1 MKTERRH
8 ELATNDLSDWLGN
21 KIEELKPYSTA
32 IWASVLGV
40 LVLIAAGVY
49 WSRKS
54 EASLEQ
60 GWDRF
65 FLARAEP
72 TTEKLR
78 DAADDHPTSAPALW
92 SRLGLADRELAKGVD
107 LLFEDRAAAEEAL
120 KDAVDAY
127 KYTVEHAP
135 SGSLLAERA
144 TFGLGEAFESQN
156 ELDKA
161 REQYAALESKWP
173 GGAFS
178 AQAQRRLT
186 DLDKASTKAFYD
198 WFAKQEPKR
207 KPPAKTSFPG
217 AGPDFDINKLE
228 EHPFKSQIDLDSK
241 TFGGKPKA
249 GVAGPSTGPVEGQ
262 DAKDEDAG
270 EPGKDEPGKTEKKE
284 ADAKPAAGAAEGD
297 DSAEKTP
304 EEK

>member
-1 MKTERRH
+1 
-8 ELATNDLSDWLGN
+8 
-21 KIEELKPYSTA
+21 
-32 IWASVLGV
+32 
-40 LVLIAAGVY
+40 
-49 WSRKS
+49 
-54 EASLEQ
+54 
-60 GWDRF
+60 
-65 FLARAEP
+65 
-72 TTEKLR
+72 
-78 DAADDHPTSAPALW
+78 
-92 SRLGLADRELAKGVD
+92 LGLADRELAKGVD

-120 KDAVDAY
+120 KDAADAY
-127 KYTVEHAP
+127 EYTIEHAP

-156 ELDKA
+156 ELEKA

-186 DLDKASTKAFYD
+186 DLDQASTKAFYD

-207 KPPAKTSFPG
+207 KPPAKTSFPD

-270 EPGKDEPGKTEKKE
+270 EPDRTEKKE
-284 ADAKPAAGAAEGD
+284 ADEKPPAGAAESD

>member
-8 ELATNDLSDWLGN
+8 ELATNDLSDWLGD

-49 WSRKS
+49 WSRQS
-54 EASLEQ
+54 EASLER

-65 FLARAEP
+65 FLARADT

-92 SRLGLADRELAKGVD
+92 SRLSLADRELAKGVD
-107 LLFEDRAAAEEAL
+107 LLFEDRAAAQEAL
-120 KDAVDAY
+120 KDAADAY
-127 KYTVEHAP
+127 RYTIEHAP

-156 ELDKA
+156 ELEKA
-161 REQYAALESKWP
+161 RKQYADVESQWP
-173 GGAFS
+173 GGPFS
-178 AQAQRRLT
+178 MEAQRRLA
-186 DLDKASTKAFYD
+186 DLDRASTKAFYD
-198 WFAKQEPKR
+198 WFANQEPKR
-207 KPPAKTSFPG
+207 KPPAKKGLPG
-217 AGPDFDINKLE
+217 AGPDFDLDKLE
-228 EHPFKSQIDLDSK
+228 EHPFHSQIDLDSK
-241 TFGGKPKA
+241 TFGGAAPKA
-249 GVAGPSTGPVEGQ
+249 
-262 DAKDEDAG
+262 
-270 EPGKDEPGKTEKKE
+270 TEKRAAPKKAAEEKE
-284 ADAKPAAGAAEGD
+284 GEKQLTDEKPATGAALD
-297 DSAEKTP
+297 DSSPDKTPPADKTP